1 MSPTGR
7 LLYENGGEEIFFQKV
22 NTSKNNYLEKEK
34 TFIQTNMNK
43 YQYNVLNNLSASI
56 QGKSS
61 FISTGDDALKTL
73 EVVDMIEKG
82 GAN

>member
-1 MSPTGR
+1 
-7 LLYENGGEEIFFQKV
+7 
-22 NTSKNNYLEKEK
+22 
-34 TFIQTNMNK
+34 MNK

-73 EVVDMIEKG
+73 EVVDMIEKEEQIE
-82 GAN
+82 